1 MKIRAFN
8 IKYDTDGQKIKLPK
22 EIVFDVEPDF
32 DVDEELADLISDET
46 GFCVF
51 SCECEIL

>member
-8 IKYDTDGQKIKLPK
+8 IHYDTDGQKIKLPK

-32 DVDEELADLISDET
+32 DVKEELADLISDET

-51 SCECEIL
+51 GCECEIL

>member
-8 IKYDTDGQKIKLPK
+8 IKYDTDGQKIDLPK
-22 EIVFDVEPDF
+22 EIVFDVEDDF
-32 DVDEELADLISDET
+32 DANEELADLISDET

-51 SCECEIL
+51 GCEYKII

>member
-8 IKYDTDGQKIKLPK
+8 IRYDTDGQKIKLPK
-22 EIVFDVEPDF
+22 KIVFDVEDDF
-32 DVDEELADLISDET
+32 DADEELADLISDET

-51 SCECEIL
+51 SCEYEIL